1 MGNLTHFFQ
10 KMSKSPLLARPW
22 APLRLD
28 IDRCITWIYVICMKQ
43 TLFTIPA
50 IFSHGIKAVSRG
62 ISRGKQVIKFANTS
76 NCGWVCLFLLS
87 KWEDG
92 LMVMQNVQFKF
103 WQNLCHYCL
112 LHKKGHLHCMVATAS
127 RKVTTIN
134 STHNLP
140 LSSLRCKVLHFLLSR
155 MNKLNC
161 DLLHWKIFLHV
172 SPLRNHV
179 TLLLPHQ

>member
-1 MGNLTHFFQ
+1 MSSAWNRPYTRYLPSFHMGL
-10 KMSKSPLLARPW
+10 
-22 APLRLD
+22 
-28 IDRCITWIYVICMKQ
+28 KQ
-43 TLFTIPA
+43 C
-50 IFSHGIKAVSRG
+50 HDRG

-87 KWEDG
+87 KWEDH

-112 LHKKGHLHCMVATAS
+112 LHKNGHLHCVVATAS

-140 LSSLRCKVLHFLLSR
+140 LSSLRWKVLHFLLSR

-161 DLLHWKIFLHV
+161 DLLHWKFFCMFPPWETTWRCFYPI
-172 SPLRNHV
+172 NNGGYGE
-179 TLLLPHQ
+179 